1 MLAVHDDET
10 VEMTFRALDISGRGI
25 INCKHFKHLIT
36 NIGRVFKRIMV
47 VKIVFLGD
55 KLTEIEAE
63 DLLMDVDRNSDGVI
77 SHREFVK
84 MMAFKKHSDNS
95 TKMT

>member
-1 MLAVHDDET
+1 MA
-10 VEMTFRALDISGRGI
+10 
-25 INCKHFKHLIT
+25 
-36 NIGRVFKRIMV
+36 

-55 KLTEIEAE
+55 KLTEKEAE

-84 MMAFKKHSDNS
+84 MMAFKKHTDNS
-95 TKMT
+95 TKTT

>member
-1 MLAVHDDET
+1 MA
-10 VEMTFRALDISGRGI
+10 
-25 INCKHFKHLIT
+25 
-36 NIGRVFKRIMV
+36 

-55 KLTEIEAE
+55 KLTEKEAE

-84 MMAFKKHSDNS
+84 MMAFKNHSDNS
-95 TKMT
+95 TKTT